1 MAGEFGKYWWI
12 PQTSNKRDKTCV
24 NVVNNGDLTNPTKE
38 LIISKMAKVWMIVV
52 VLLVFSKTY
61 GWPTVVAK
69 KTVLNKTIDHKDAEI
84 ELYAIKYLFGWAMFM
99 GEGEYSVNKE
109 KSKNLKI
116 FLCMCIFFFF
126 LSLVCSRLMSV
137 FSFAMFLI
145 FEQSY
150 NYRGIGTQVYTIP

>member
-1 MAGEFGKYWWI
+1 
-12 PQTSNKRDKTCV
+12 
-24 NVVNNGDLTNPTKE
+24 
-38 LIISKMAKVWMIVV
+38 
-52 VLLVFSKTY
+52 
-61 GWPTVVAK
+61 
-69 KTVLNKTIDHKDAEI
+69 
-84 ELYAIKYLFGWAMFM
+84 M